1 MLSSKALTPTTP
13 VCRWKSSPRSALPR
27 NHQLRL
33 LPSSTLSFP
42 HHSSAPP
49 STSSSDATTA
59 STSFC
64 VTNLS
69 SSIGTPSST
78 FTQWSLD
85 QRHMLALNA
94 VACVAF
100 KRAAESMEKLLDA
113 TREELPNTMAA
124 VRLTG
129 MEISDLTMELSD
141 LGLAFNICIIS
152 KTNKKRNL
160 VTYHRATPAVAK
172 TARGLRHG
180 IINGRAIFRSLALN
194 RREEP
199 STFPNKCWSSKRRK
213 KALQ

>member
-1 MLSSKALTPTTP
+1 MLSSKALRPTTP
-13 VCRWKSSPRSALPR
+13 LCRWKSSPRSALPR

-33 LPSSTLSFP
+33 LPSSNLSFP
-42 HHSSAPP
+42 HHSAAPP

-64 VTNLS
+64 VTDLS
-69 SSIGTPSST
+69 SSIGTPPST

-94 VACVAF
+94 VACVAALSASWLLFSAIPTLLAF

-141 LGLAFNICIIS
+141 LGQEI
-152 KTNKKRNL
+152 TEGVRNS
-160 VTYHRATPAVAK
+160 TRAVRIAEE
-172 TARGLRHG
+172 RLRHLTSMTTTEKKLG
-180 IINGRAIFRSLALN
+180 DAPQSN
-194 RREEP
+194 
-199 STFPNKCWSSKRRK
+199 TSSS
-213 KALQ
+213 